1 MVKNFR
7 YVLMVLVMLGVI
19 CFMPAEKAFA
29 ADEVGFTFY
38 LQTIEDVK
46 TINEDIKEDDS
57 LWTKAKKLGKKAT
70 NWVKKTWESGVTR
83 NLWITEGDST
93 WYSKK
98 DPNIAYSVKRTKVT
112 TEEELIK
119 AMGASSEEELSNGQ
133 KALLASFRAAYS
145 DAMKSR
151 AEASYRKN
159 VNVILTDTTG
169 FDDSEKY
176 PHVRKDFWPCSTG
189 FTISMSSNC
198 YNYSSGPEDAASTMI
213 HEYAHC
219 MDTTVKELFNAY
231 GLDGSH
237 YGNEITGERAAFVEG
252 WAEYNEMI
260 ESEKE
265 AQGIIKNTKSL
276 CEESK
281 TEAGSYTTVLPE
293 DATSDQLRRAESYNA
308 YLMYRLATEID
319 DGQAKVTKAFTDT
332 RWKIFRDLSTFVK
345 RFIKNN
351 PEDAA
356 KVCKIV
362 DETFLYKF
370 TDEEMYDMCGK
381 SQAVKDYVAT
391 RGQDQSEAEDVEVEG
406 KEDSTTATV
415 SDEKIEVKTSGNDPF
430 SVE

>member
-1 MVKNFR
+1 MA
-7 YVLMVLVMLGVI
+7 LVMLGSL
-19 CFMPAEKAFA
+19 CLMPSNKAFA
-29 ADEVGFTFY
+29 ADDVGFTFY

-57 LWTKAKKLGKKAT
+57 LWTKIKKTGKKAT
-70 NWVKKTWESGVTR
+70 NFVKKTWEECVTR
-83 NLWITEGDST
+83 NLTLGEGDST

-112 TEEELIK
+112 SEAELI
-119 AMGASSEEELSNGQ
+119 AALGASSESELSNGQ
-133 KALLASFRAAYS
+133 KALLAAFRTAYS

-151 AEASYRKN
+151 FSASYRSN

-169 FDDSEKY
+169 FDDSKKY
-176 PHVRKDFWPCSTG
+176 PNVRSDFWPCSTG
-189 FTISMSSNC
+189 FTIQMSSNS
-198 YNYSSGPEDAASTMI
+198 YNYAAGPEDASSTMI

-219 MDTTVKELFNAY
+219 MDTTIKEFFNPY
-231 GLDGSH
+231 GLDASH
-237 YGNEITGERAAFVEG
+237 YGNEITGERSAFVEG

-265 AQGIIKNTKSL
+265 AQGIIRNTKEL

-293 DATSDQLRRAESYNA
+293 NATSDQLRRAESYNA

-319 DGQAKVTKAFTDT
+319 GGKEKVTKAFTDT
-332 RWKIFRDLSTFVK
+332 RWLVFRDLSTFVK

-351 PEDAA
+351 PGDAA

-370 TDEEMYDMCGK
+370 TDKELYDMCGK
-381 SQAVKDYVAT
+381 SDAVKNYVAT
-391 RGQDQSEAEDVEVEG
+391 RGKDNKDEEAENIDV
-406 KEDSTTATV
+406 DSEES
-415 SDEKIEVKTSGNDPF
+415 SDLSANTSDTKIKVKTSSDNPF